1 MKLHLVK
8 ILKFKSSRNADIWL
22 KLLLGQDY
30 EDEICSRFFWEIV
43 KWPKEVSLV
52 TRTQPSGPLCVWQC
66 LNMQGNNNVTYM
78 AWWQS
83 GTLYSQNLKP
93 CHKKRNTALDNTRKS
108 GDVLVVRNNLPE
120 VGPVPESGD
129 STNGHNLCST
139 SSSTLELHSILLS
152 PILNSIYLFLKF
164 IIFL

>member
-1 MKLHLVK
+1 
-8 ILKFKSSRNADIWL
+8 
-22 KLLLGQDY
+22 
-30 EDEICSRFFWEIV
+30 
-43 KWPKEVSLV
+43 
-52 TRTQPSGPLCVWQC
+52 
-66 LNMQGNNNVTYM
+66 MQGNNNVKYM
-78 AWWQS
+78 ALWHS
-83 GTLYSQNLKP
+83 DTLFSQNLMP

-152 PILNSIYLFLKF
+152 PILKKNSFRNSLYFYKF
-164 IIFL
+164 IQFYSDNFIVH